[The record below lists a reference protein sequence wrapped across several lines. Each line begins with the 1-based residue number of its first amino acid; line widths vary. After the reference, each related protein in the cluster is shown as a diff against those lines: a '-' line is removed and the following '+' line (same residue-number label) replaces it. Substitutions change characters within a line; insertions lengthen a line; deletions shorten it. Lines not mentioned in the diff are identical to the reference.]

1 MEKEKDVETLLKDL
15 ANYKVQMAAKDSA
28 SSQLLLEQD
37 HFQKSSEEISILLK
51 KSEVER
57 DVYCEDCR
65 EARTRIHELEAKVK
79 EMTDEL
85 LETRKIREK
94 LTHVLSEL
102 KATEEEILRMETQLA
117 TAREVNLKA
126 LAEAELMATAAN
138 MEKKRFEELVKH
150 VVELNEAILVL
161 KLASIEAEKEKCM
174 VLSDKDARLESAM
187 EMATQAQEQVEDM
200 KKRLEI
206 IQELENQLLAK
217 SILLKA
223 DLIVKERDNSDQT
236 FYFGALETELNQLK
250 EELKNE
256 NEEAS
261 HLSRSVEILMDELQ
275 EVKTKMYEIKER
287 EKEAQIEVAV
297 LKSELH
303 KGRSELSAAE
313 ARTGSVKFGLYLAV
327 QQLAVEAEAAE
338 RKNQRLKGLYKVT
351 EESEDFGLMHTDQYQ
366 KYSCQD
372 VEAFQ
377 KNESNAESVK
387 RRNEN
392 DGDIKISLEEYEFLI
407 RKAEKAG
414 EFLRRESSN
423 MSITSENKYE
433 TQLLKKELEIAIVKN
448 RELRT
453 RLEQAV
459 TRAEAAEKAT
469 TILED
474 QQKRRQEQKQRI
486 KAAIV
491 GLREESTSRELSS

>member
-1 MEKEKDVETLLKDL
+1 
-15 ANYKVQMAAKDSA
+15 MAAKDSA

-187 EMATQAQEQVEDM
+187 EMATQAQEQ
-200 KKRLEI
+200 
-206 IQELENQLLAK
+206 
-217 SILLKA
+217 LKA

-338 RKNQRLKGLYKVT
+338 RKNQRLKGLYK
-351 EESEDFGLMHTDQYQ
+351 
-366 KYSCQD
+366 
-372 VEAFQ
+372 
-377 KNESNAESVK
+377 